1 MSQDTTSQSTIREI
15 QWTAETNPGR
25 FRPNN
30 EDAFLLMKFDLR
42 ELQYLGKVGESPIDS
57 NHFIFAVSDGIG
69 GAEAGEYAS
78 QSALK
83 SISKLISRNF
93 HHGKEVAEI
102 RHSELLTA
110 FCEEIHNTIIE
121 VSRYYTECCNMG
133 ATLSLGWVD
142 GNRLHFAH
150 LGDSRI
156 YHIPLGQDIIQISE
170 DHTVAARK
178 IREGKLSPA
187 EAKRHK
193 SSHVL
198 EKSIGSGKGFDQPQL
213 GHIDL
218 NAGDKLVFCTD
229 GVSDGLSAYA
239 IQKTV
244 ITPPPYLKDLNPSE
258 CIVRESLDASG
269 RDNITNIVVEF
280 LG

>member
-1 MSQDTTSQSTIREI
+1 MSQDASPPLIRSL

-25 FRPNN
+25 YRANN
-30 EDAFLLMKFDLR
+30 EDAFLLMKFDLC
-42 ELQYLGKVGESPIDS
+42 ELQYLGKEGESSLDA

-69 GAEAGEYAS
+69 GAQAGEYAS

-83 SISKLISRNF
+83 SISKLISRKF
-93 HHGKEVAEI
+93 HQGKQRSEI
-102 RHSELLTA
+102 HHHELLTA
-110 FCEEIHNTIIE
+110 FCKEIHQAIIE
-121 VSRYYTECCNMG
+121 VSRYYKECRNMG

-142 GNRLHFAH
+142 GNRFYFAH

-156 YHIPLGQDIIQISE
+156 YLIPGGKDIVQITE

-178 IREGKLSPA
+178 VREGKWTQA
-187 EAKRHK
+187 EAKRDK
-193 SSHVL
+193 SNHVL

-213 GHIDL
+213 GDIEIH
-218 NAGDKLVFCTD
+218 AGDRLVFCTD

-244 ITPPPYLKDLNPSE
+244 ATPPPYLQNLKPSE
-258 CIVRESLDASG
+258 RIVRESLDASG
-269 RDNITNIVVEF
+269 RDNITTIVVEF
-280 LG
+280 LA

>member
-1 MSQDTTSQSTIREI
+1 MSETPDCHTNI
-15 QWTAETNPGR
+15 QEVKWTAETNPGR

-30 EDAFLLMKFDLR
+30 EDAFLLVKFDLQ
-42 ELQYLGKVGESPIDS
+42 ELEYLGKVGESPTES
-57 NHFIFAVSDGIG
+57 NQFIFAVSDGIG

-83 SISKLISRNF
+83 SISKLISRKF
-93 HHGKEVAEI
+93 HQVQKSIQINHQ
-102 RHSELLTA
+102 ELLTA

-121 VSRYYTECCNMG
+121 ISRYYQECRNMG

-156 YHIPLGQDIIQISE
+156 YHIPAGQDMIQITE

-178 IREGKLSPA
+178 VREGKLTPS
-187 EAKRHK
+187 EAKRDK
-193 SSHVL
+193 SNHVL
-198 EKSIGSGKGFDQPQL
+198 EKCIGSGKGFDQPQL
-213 GHIDL
+213 GHVDL
-218 NAGDKLVFCTD
+218 NPGDILVFCTD
-229 GVSDGLSAYA
+229 GVTDGLSDYA

-244 ITPPPYLKDLNPSE
+244 VTPPPYLQNMIPSE
-258 CIVRESLDASG
+258 RIVRESLDASG
-269 RDNITNIVVEF
+269 RDNITTIVVEF
-280 LG
+280 LA